1 MSIDR
6 WMDKEDEVHMCNRM
20 LLSHKENE
28 IMPSAATWMQ
38 LGLMILS
45 EGNSKREKQV
55 SYYIINMRSLR
66 YDTNEPVYK
75 TETDS

>member
-28 IMPSAATWMQ
+28 IMPSEAIWMN
-38 LGLMILS
+38 LELSILDQT
-45 EGNSKREKQV
+45 K
-55 SYYIINMRSLR
+55 
-66 YDTNEPVYK
+66 TNVI
-75 TETDS
+75 

>member
-6 WMDKEDEVHMCNRM
+6 WMDKEDEVHMGNRM
-20 LLSHKENE
+20 LLSHKKKKNE

-45 EGNSKREKQV
+45 EVNSKREK
-55 SYYIINMRSLR
+55 
-66 YDTNEPVYK
+66 
-75 TETDS
+75 

>member
-1 MSIDR
+1 MFINR

-20 LLSHKENE
+20 LLSHKKNE

-45 EGNSKREKQV
+45 EVNSKREK
-55 SYYIINMRSLR
+55 
-66 YDTNEPVYK
+66 
-75 TETDS
+75 